1 MIPRTVMPYI
11 VVSLLLIILWV
22 VFADPANVH
31 RFRYRLTVD
40 IEADGKIHSASSII
54 EVTYI
59 VGDDG
64 MKRWNHRIRGVA
76 PIVDIGQYGSIVAA
90 LGYWQGDAKFRER
103 GKELGKANSYPEGA
117 ELVPLGAYNLG
128 AETIS
133 SAKGKAVVDKYYP
146 NFIWVPPSG
155 DWRLAIQI
163 WPEDFASTIAPSVR
177 LAKAIVE
184 PSPKAPVVTRVEQA
198 PLWLEKFRAD
208 QPDGASVSS
217 YPGQFSF
224 GRYSFIER
232 EH

>member
-1 MIPRTVMPYI
+1 MLPRTVLPYI
-11 VVSLLLIILWV
+11 VVSFLLLILWI
-22 VFADPANVH
+22 VFTNPFNTH

-40 IEADGKIHSASSII
+40 IEADGKMHSASSII

-59 VGDDG
+59 IGDDG

-155 DWRLAIQI
+155 DWRQAIQI
-163 WPEDFASTIAPSVR
+163 WPEDFASTISPSVH
-177 LAKAIVE
+177 LVKVTVE
-184 PSPKAPVVTRVEQA
+184 AAPKAPVVTRVER
-198 PLWLEKFRAD
+198 PPPWLEKFRAD
-208 QPDGASVSS
+208 QPDGLYAS
-217 YPGQFSF
+217 GE
-224 GRYSFIER
+224 GRLA
-232 EH
+232 